1 MLIAG
6 RLPISVQAN
15 PFQVLSWSQFDVPII
30 DVCPPAVPPPSNVK
44 IPNVAISSPNMTW
57 VPNMRLR
64 PFLLHANK
72 DGRFGRYDPT
82 IFPQVLP
89 PDLCWYAA
97 VRVRPKD
104 PLDPLQELWW
114 DVTENDFILDS
125 SSVFCDIGKLAPHHI
140 QRFQALQFQLSARV
154 KHHHEK
160 MGFDGLV
167 NAEDVVLK
175 HTALRLQMV
184 SSTFKDTVGQ
194 VAEFQRNYLL
204 LLALLDYRE
213 VFEPRFTTLVDGAPK
228 VFPADHTRMGIV
240 TSQPSI
246 VQYMFYA
253 GIPVWYLC
261 SAATL
266 KTALPYSVPEAIDD
280 WVVLDDWMEG
290 GEVRPFP
297 KIYEGKPGPHLLRIR
312 RLGSF
317 LSDAVDV
324 GYLAEATPALEPSSG
339 PSRQSKN
346 PPRYGGP
353 CMSTSHRMSHSVLI
367 HYCR

>member
-1 MLIAG
+1 MA
-6 RLPISVQAN
+6 
-15 PFQVLSWSQFDVPII
+15 
-30 DVCPPAVPPPSNVK
+30 
-44 IPNVAISSPNMTW
+44 W
-57 VPNMRLR
+57 VPNVKLR
-64 PFLLHANK
+64 PFSLRANR

-82 IFPQVLP
+82 VFPQLLP

-114 DVTENDFILDS
+114 NVTENDFILDS
-125 SSVFCDIGKLAPHHI
+125 SSVFCDIGKLTPDRI
-140 QRFQALQFQLSARV
+140 KRFQDLQSQLSARV

-160 MGFDGLV
+160 MGFNGLV
-167 NAEDVVLK
+167 NAEDIVLK
-175 HTALRLQMV
+175 HTVLRLQMA

-213 VFEPRFTTLVDGAPK
+213 VFEPRFNTLVDGAPK
-228 VFPADHTRMGIV
+228 VFPVDQTRMGIV
-240 TSQPSI
+240 TSQPST
-246 VQYMFYA
+246 VQYMFSA
-253 GIPVWYLC
+253 GIPVWYLR

-266 KTALPYSVPEAIDD
+266 QTALPCSVPEGVDD
-280 WVVLDDWMEG
+280 WVVQDDWMEG

-297 KIYEGKPGPHLLRIR
+297 TIYKGNPGPHLHQII

-339 PSRQSKN
+339 PSRRSN
-346 PPRYGGP
+346 NHSRRNTP
-353 CMSTSHRMSHSVLI
+353 CKSTSNCVSHCMLVDC
-367 HYCR
+367 YR